1 MSVPP
6 APAFRTAAGEA
17 PPPGL
22 PPLPPGPVAEIG
34 AVESP
39 WLTDAGR
46 EMRDRVRAL
55 VPLIR
60 SRALEAE
67 RIEALTPDVL
77 RALTDAGIYRM
88 TMPTEWGGSAL
99 GARDVVEVIAALG
112 EADGSASWSAFV
124 GVGLRNFLAL
134 EPRVVEEIRKDVEGW
149 VGPVVVGASVFAT
162 TVGDARKVDGGWMV
176 TGRWAFGSGCKH
188 ARWAMVGVAF
198 DPARAGGTGRGVV
211 VLEREQFEILD
222 DWHVMGL
229 SGTASN
235 SLRVAEEVFV
245 PDYRFLDLAEFPP
258 RLDAIR
264 HHYSGA
270 AFRQSGRALLM
281 TVALSSTAITL
292 GMARGAL
299 ACFAE
304 QAAKRK
310 PFSLPYPSVA
320 AMASAQVAA
329 GRAHAMIVL
338 AGSTIERF
346 ADQVDAR
353 TDAGL
358 EFSDDEESQISLAL
372 AYAAN
377 VCEDAINLL
386 QKTLG
391 SSTIALS
398 NPIQRFVR
406 DARVVTSHGA
416 IRVDPIAE
424 QNGRRLLGLEPFSMI
439 GAGVPQRGA
448 TNLDKE
454 PTVR

>member
-1 MSVPP
+1 MSEHI
-6 APAFRTAAGEA
+6 APEVR
-17 PPPGL
+17 
-22 PPLPPGPVAEIG
+22 

-46 EMRDRVRAL
+46 ELRDWVQDL

-60 SRALEAE
+60 SQAREGE
-67 RIEALTPDVL
+67 RIGALTPDVL
-77 RALTDAGIYRM
+77 QALDEVGVYRM
-88 TMPTEWGGSAL
+88 TMPVEWGGSAL
-99 GARDVVEVIAALG
+99 GARDLVEVVAALG
-112 EADGSASWSAFV
+112 EADGSAAWSAFV

-134 EPRVVEEIRKDVEGW
+134 QPQVVEEIRKDVQGW
-149 VGPVVVGASVFAT
+149 VGPALVGASVFAT
-162 TVGDARKVDGGWMV
+162 TVGNARKVDGGWLV
-176 TGRWAFGSGCKH
+176 NGRWAFGSGCKH
-188 ARWAMVGVAF
+188 ARWALVGVAF
-198 DPARAGGTGRGVV
+198 DPAEGGGTGRGVV

-229 SGTASN
+229 SGTSSN
-235 SLRVAEEVFV
+235 SLRVTEDIFV
-245 PDYRFLDLAEFPP
+245 PDHRFLDLAEFPP
-258 RLDAIR
+258 RLDQIR

-299 ACFAE
+299 SCFAE
-304 QAAKRK
+304 QAIRRK
-310 PFSLPYPSVA
+310 PFTLPYPSVA
-320 AMASAQVAA
+320 EMASAQVAV
-329 GRAHAMIVL
+329 GRAQAMIVL
-338 AGSTIERF
+338 AGSTIERY

-358 EFSDDEESQISLAL
+358 EFGDDEESEISLAL

-377 VCEDAINLL
+377 LCEDAINLL

-391 SSTIALS
+391 SSTVSLS

-416 IRVDPIAE
+416 IRVDPLAE
-424 QNGRRLLGLEPFSMI
+424 QNGRRILGLKPFPMV
-439 GAGVPQRGA
+439 GAAVPQRGVDA
-448 TNLDKE
+448 PPSPLG
-454 PTVR
+454 